1 MTLSL
6 LCNYCCHHCHKYYET
21 VFMKQTNYNGKDPS
35 IEALITQA
43 TSDEVIYHQNYLMI
57 EFASNSIKPFL
68 NFHESKES
76 EISWVTKRFIT
87 PSVDHS
93 FSLFKKK
100 NGLGLALQR
109 ASPLRQCWLVICGR
123 VRDVCG

>member
-1 MTLSL
+1 
-6 LCNYCCHHCHKYYET
+6 
-21 VFMKQTNYNGKDPS
+21 MKQTNYNGKDPS

-57 EFASNSIKPFL
+57 KFASNSIKPFL

-100 NGLGLALQR
+100 WFGSGSPEGQSPGAMLACDLWEGEGCLW
-109 ASPLRQCWLVICGR
+109 LRHCVCEMVIKGG
-123 VRDVCG
+123 DWKGEP

>member
-1 MTLSL
+1 
-6 LCNYCCHHCHKYYET
+6 
-21 VFMKQTNYNGKDPS
+21 MKQTNYNGKDPS

-57 EFASNSIKPFL
+57 KFASNSIKPFL

-100 NGLGLALQR
+100 MVWVWLSRGLV
-109 ASPLRQCWLVICGR
+109 P
-123 VRDVCG
+123 

>member
-1 MTLSL
+1 
-6 LCNYCCHHCHKYYET
+6 
-21 VFMKQTNYNGKDPS
+21 MKQTNYNGKDPS

-100 NGLGLALQR
+100 KMVWVWLSRGLV
-109 ASPLRQCWLVICGR
+109 P
-123 VRDVCG
+123 